1 MNRLILNMAKYCL
14 FLRVLKDPIVQFVIQ
29 KREPR
34 NYSNYNKLLI
44 FSPNISP
51 SLNLD
56 VLVEQK

>member
-29 KREPR
+29 KREPQ
-34 NYSNYNKLLI
+34 NDSNYNKLLI